1 MKSFLATLIFAFYG
15 FISYAQSTFPLP
27 KIQGQKNQLSSGAQG
42 KNFLTNPGG
51 GCSSKGNTQSASQGL
66 RPDVSVISIIPTL
79 RLWLMP
85 VNFPNPF
92 VKDDD

>member
-1 MKSFLATLIFAFYG
+1 MKSFLATLIFTFCGLY
-15 FISYAQSTFPLP
+15 SYAQSTFPLP
-27 KIQGQKNQLSSGAQG
+27 KIQGQKNQLSSGAHG

-51 GCSSKGNTQSASQGL
+51 GCGSKTNASTGSQGL
-66 RPDVSVISIIPTL
+66 RPDISVISIIPTL
-79 RLWLMP
+79 RLWLLP